1 MSCLPTLGPLL
12 TPLNIHSKLGELT
25 WELTAYAYEGVSK
38 MDGLST
44 SLGTGGNDLMELED
58 TDAPQ
63 AWLTIHTPAS
73 PASNSMP
80 PAYFVWT
87 SLILHVQHKPAMLND
102 LGGATTFGPTKWRL
116 LMVIENH

>member
-1 MSCLPTLGPLL
+1 MRHKAVTGPLLLIRNSWLPEVLSLQGRLSMSCLPTLGPLL

-58 TDAPQ
+58 TDAPK
-63 AWLTIHTPAS
+63 H
-73 PASNSMP
+73 
-80 PAYFVWT
+80 
-87 SLILHVQHKPAMLND
+87 
-102 LGGATTFGPTKWRL
+102 G
-116 LMVIENH
+116 